1 MSHPKMLLLRVQM
14 FPEPKHWDAN
24 QRLPREHWLHK
35 PGLRWNLPG
44 FGVHMAAACCSYGV
58 SRCFKSQGPTHRP
71 RNPHSFPAWKRQ
83 TSSNHGDFRVSCSH
97 VTAGPLFPHA
107 SAVLPVKWS
116 HTRPWKP
123 RPTCWIS
130 YVSKCLKMSQNV
142 SKCLK
147 MSQNH
152 PMFHEFH
159 DFRFNFRLNMVENM
173 HWIKGEDLLS
183 QVLSATGKSG
193 PAKCLSWRPTL
204 AKAMNR
210 NSAPSNS
217 PPSKCGQCMLLMYVN
232 VQYVNVC

>member
-147 MSQNH
+147 MSQN
-152 PMFHEFH
+152 
-159 DFRFNFRLNMVENM
+159 V
-173 HWIKGEDLLS
+173 S
-183 QVLSATGKSG
+183 
-193 PAKCLSWRPTL
+193 KCLKTIQCSMNSMIFGSTFGWTWLKTCTESKVKTCSLRSCLQLEKVGQPNAWVDVQHWRRPWIEI
-204 AKAMNR
+204 
-210 NSAPSNS
+210 PHHQI
-217 PPSKCGQCMLLMYVN
+217 PHHQN
-232 VQYVNVC
+232 VVNVCC

>member
-142 SKCLK
+142 SKPSNVPWIPWFSVQLSVEHGWK
-147 MSQNH
+147 H
-152 PMFHEFH
+152 A
-159 DFRFNFRLNMVENM
+159 LN
-173 HWIKGEDLLS
+173 
-183 QVLSATGKSG
+183 QR
-193 PAKCLSWRPTL
+193 WRPALSGLVCNWKKWASQMPELT
-204 AKAMNR
+204 
-210 NSAPSNS
+210 SNIGEGHE
-217 PPSKCGQCMLLMYVN
+217 SKFRTIKLPTIKMWSMYV
-232 VQYVNVC
+232 VNVC